1 MCSILNDLKC
11 YASITSSFR
20 SHISNVKGKKKK
32 KKKNKRNKLSNLQ
45 NTFFLFFLFEPLLL
59 SNLVTFLFLLHFKW
73 LKVL

>member
-32 KKKNKRNKLSNLQ
+32 KKKNNRKPPKKKKKKKKKKKNK
-45 NTFFLFFLFEPLLL
+45 
-59 SNLVTFLFLLHFKW
+59 
-73 LKVL
+73 